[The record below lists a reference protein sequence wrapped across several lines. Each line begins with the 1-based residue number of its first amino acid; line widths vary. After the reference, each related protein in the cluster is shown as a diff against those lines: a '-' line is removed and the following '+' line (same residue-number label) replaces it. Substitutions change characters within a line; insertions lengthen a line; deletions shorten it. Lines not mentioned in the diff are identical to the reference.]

1 MPLDFFRTKKWQRMD
16 NLKLISYKIDFNR
29 KNRLRVDGTAPIT
42 IRCYQNGLQKH
53 IPTGINIEPK
63 YWNDK
68 RQTVRNSHS
77 DTFILNKRIQEQ
89 LIKMKD
95 YERSI
100 INRDGS
106 CHVSQILNY
115 TDFRTNRTSFTD
127 FYERELNDSVL
138 SKNTIKTRRSSL
150 KKLLSFNR
158 GKVYFDD
165 LCYGFVTRF
174 DSWLYRQGLGT
185 NTVKK
190 HHKDVKTYINLAIKH
205 DLLKMDKNPYKKFT
219 PKSEE
224 VEKISLSEREL
235 KRIENLDFES
245 NTNMNLVRDA
255 FLFSCYTGLRYS
267 DYTRVSKSNIET
279 TDKGYILRI
288 KAQKT
293 GKYMAVPLYTIFPE
307 QGKRSKPEQVLFEYL
322 NQDYYKET
330 RQFDEL
336 PIFKIS
342 NQDANRKLKRIAKM
356 ANVHKTL
363 TTHVGRKTFAT
374 LAAVKV
380 PLPMLQRLMQH
391 STPQETMRYVDNN
404 PQLLA
409 KLLEDIDW

>member
-1 MPLDFFRTKKWQRMD
+1 MD

-29 KNRLRVDGTAPIT
+29 KNRLKKNGTAPIT
-42 IRCYQNGLQKH
+42 IRCYQNGIQKH
-53 IPTGINIEPK
+53 IQIGISVEPND
-63 YWNDK
+63 WNEK
-68 RQTVRNSHS
+68 RQEVKNSHS
-77 DTFILNKRIQEQ
+77 DAFILNRRIQEQ
-89 LIKMKD
+89 LIKMKG
-95 YERSI
+95 YERHI
-100 INRDGS
+100 IDRDGS
-106 CHVSQILNY
+106 CHVSQIINY
-115 TDFRTNRTSFTD
+115 TDFKTNRTSFTD
-127 FYERELNDSVL
+127 FYERELNDCVL

-150 KKLLSFNR
+150 KKVLSFNK
-158 GKVYFDD
+158 GNKVYFDD
-165 LCYGFVTRF
+165 LCYSFITRF
-174 DSWLYRQGLGT
+174 DSWLYRQDLGT

-235 KRIENLDFES
+235 ERIENLDFEF
-245 NTNMNLVRDA
+245 NTTMNLVRDA

-267 DYTRVSKSNIET
+267 DYTRVSKSNLET
-279 TDKGYILRI
+279 TDKGLILRI

-293 GKYMAVPLYTIFPE
+293 GKFMAVPLYTIFPE
-307 QGKRSKPEQVLFEYL
+307 QGKRSKPEQVLFKYL
-322 NQDYYKET
+322 NQDYYNDT

-342 NQDANRKLKRIAKM
+342 NQDANRKLKIIAKM
-356 ANVHKTL
+356 TNVRKTL

-374 LAAVKV
+374 LAAVKL

>member
-1 MPLDFFRTKKWQRMD
+1 MD
-16 NLKLISYKIDFNR
+16 NLKLITYKVDFNR
-29 KNRLRVDGTAPIT
+29 KNRLKQNGTAPIT
-42 IRCYQNGLQKH
+42 IRCYQNGIQKH
-53 IPTGINIEPK
+53 IQTGISVEPV
-63 YWNDK
+63 YWNEK
-68 RQTVRNSHS
+68 RLEVKNSHS
-77 DTFILNKRIQEQ
+77 DAFILNKRIQEQ
-89 LIKMKD
+89 IIKIKE
-95 YERSI
+95 YERQI
-100 INRDGS
+100 INRHGS
-106 CHVSQILNY
+106 CRVGRITNY
-115 TDFRTNRTSFTD
+115 TDFRSNRTSFTD
-127 FYERELNDSVL
+127 FYEQELNDSAYL

-158 GKVYFDD
+158 NNKVYFDD
-165 LCYGFVTRF
+165 LCYAFISRF
-174 DSWLYRQGLGT
+174 DSFLYKEGLGT

-205 DLLKMDKNPYKKFT
+205 DLFKIDKNPYKNFT

-235 KRIENLDFES
+235 ERIENLDFEFD
-245 NTNMNLVRDA
+245 TTMNLVRDA

-267 DYTRVSKSNIET
+267 DYTRVSKSNLET
-279 TDKGYILRI
+279 TDKGLILRM
-288 KAQKT
+288 KTQKP
-293 GKYMAVPLYTIFPE
+293 GKFMAVPLYTIFPE
-307 QGKRSKPEQVLFEYL
+307 QGKRSKPEQVLLKYL
-322 NQDYYKET
+322 NRAYYNDT

-336 PIFKIS
+336 PFFKLS
-342 NQDANRKLKRIAKM
+342 NQDANRKLKNIAEL

-391 STPQETMRYVDNN
+391 STPQETMRYVDDN
-404 PQLLA
+404 PELLA